1 MFRFKKFFDANFDGH
16 PYDPIAALE
25 RIGVDPDYVLNSSPQ
40 PPQHILPSRGRM
52 PQFQR
57 GKWEN
62 IQCSKS
68 KQSQKTFYEI
78 MIVL

>member
-62 IQCSKS
+62 I
-68 KQSQKTFYEI
+68 
-78 MIVL
+78 

>member
-1 MFRFKKFFDANFDGH
+1 MVQRLKKVSYIVKICLHKVLFRFKKFFDANFDGH

-57 GKWEN
+57 GK
-62 IQCSKS
+62 
-68 KQSQKTFYEI
+68 
-78 MIVL
+78 